1 MFVRFSK
8 ILVYERPYTIT
19 GSSKQTGSQE
29 RPKGINV
36 KIEILEQSKL
46 AIWRA

>member
-8 ILVYERPYTIT
+8 TLVYEKPYTIT
-19 GSSKQTGSQE
+19 GSIKQTGLQE